1 MFQLVSSDDYDCLME
16 ILKMIAK
23 TQNIWIIWNKFNN
36 ILNSLM
42 VNANTNLLL
51 LKKNIKN
58 ETLVSLDYGAYAI
71 IKQKC

>member
-1 MFQLVSSDDYDCLME
+1 MFQLVSPDNYDCLME

-23 TQNIWIIWNKFNN
+23 TQNIWVIWNKSNN

-51 LKKNIKN
+51 LKKNTKSK
-58 ETLVSLDYGAYAI
+58 TLVSLDYGAYAI

>member
-1 MFQLVSSDDYDCLME
+1 MFQLVSADDYDCLME